1 MMEMDERTQAIHAGL
16 QAIVGSDQIFTGVA
30 TDRWSRDWTGQFEGM
45 PLAVVRPGTC
55 EEVAAILRL
64 AGQCHVP
71 VVPIAGNT
79 GLNGGAYGAG
89 SILVSF
95 ERMNRIREIRS
106 DARVAVVEAG
116 VIVAA
121 LDSAASKYGL
131 TFPLTFGAAGSA
143 MVGGVLS
150 TNAGGANVLRYGN
163 MRDLCL
169 GLEVVLPDGRVLD
182 LMTALKK
189 DNSGFDLRDLII
201 GAEGQLGIITAAV
214 LKLHP
219 RPVFHATA
227 LVALEDLREAPA
239 LLNAFQDA
247 SDNAVTAYEFMSRS
261 YVAGYEK
268 LVPTARRFFETSYPA
283 VLLVELATVRNG
295 ELGELLET
303 VLGDAM
309 ERGAVA
315 DAVIAQSD
323 MQRQEMW
330 ALREAAAELAFQ
342 RHPVIDTDIAVPL
355 DRIAEY
361 LDRIPERM
369 AAIDS
374 GFSDIAV
381 AHFGDGNIHY
391 TVWPSTNDPT
401 VDAALRAAIDGL
413 AVEMDGTFSAEHGIG
428 LCKLPSMAKH
438 KSGVALDIMRTLKVA
453 FDPKG
458 ILNPGKTL
466 PRAFPL

>member
-1 MMEMDERTQAIHAGL
+1 MMMEMDDRIQALHARL
-16 QAIVGSDQIFTGVA
+16 QAIVGSEQIFTGNE
-30 TDRWSRDWTGQFEGM
+30 TDRWAKDWTGQFEGR

-55 EEVAAILRL
+55 EEVAAVLRL
-64 AGQCHVP
+64 ANQYRIP

-79 GLNGGAYGAG
+79 GLNGGAYGPG
-89 SILVSF
+89 SILVSV
-95 ERMNRIREIRS
+95 ERMNRIREIRR

-121 LDSAASKYGL
+121 LDSAVEQDGL
-131 TFPLTFGAAGSA
+131 TFPLAFGAAGSA
-143 MVGGVLS
+143 MIGGVLS
-150 TNAGGANVLRYGN
+150 TNAGGSNVLRYGN
-163 MRDLCL
+163 VRDLCL
-169 GLEVVLPDGRVLD
+169 GLEVVLPDGRILD

-201 GAEGQLGIITAAV
+201 GAEGQLGIITAAIM
-214 LKLHP
+214 KLHP
-219 RPVFHATA
+219 RPAYHATA
-227 LVALEDLREAPA
+227 LVALEDLRVAPA

-247 SDNAVTAYEFMSRS
+247 SGNAVTAYEFMSRN

-268 LVPTARRFFETSYPA
+268 LMPKARRFFDTAYPA
-283 VLLVELATVRNG
+283 VLLVELATVRN
-295 ELGELLET
+295 EALEELLET
-303 VLGDAM
+303 VLADAL
-309 ERGAVA
+309 ERGILA

-330 ALREAAAELAFQ
+330 ALREAAAELAFH

-355 DRIAEY
+355 ERIAEY
-361 LDRIPERM
+361 MDRIPEIMR
-369 AAIDS
+369 AIDP

-391 TVWPSTNDPT
+391 TVWPSKNDPI
-401 VDAALRAAIDGL
+401 VEAALRAAIDAL
-413 AVEMDGTFSAEHGIG
+413 AVDMGGTFSAEHGIG
-428 LCKLPSMAKH
+428 LCKLPSMARH
-438 KSGVALDIMRTLKVA
+438 KNVSALDMMLAIKTA

-466 PRAFPL
+466 PGRS